1 MNPKYQRAADRLR
14 ELITEGER
22 VASLERSS
30 SVGGR
35 YIKEKIPLHAW
46 LANVENIVGAVF
58 GKDSAHFRQVDNVLA
73 QNPEHSYEI
82 NQIVGVLTGGLSD
95 LEGGFLA
102 GRENLIAGEIFDS
115 VLEEAKHLAETGFK
129 DPAAVLVRVVVEDCL
144 KRLSREEGFDDSAK
158 ASAMNDALRDKG
170 RYPKPQWRLVQA
182 WLDIGN
188 SAAHGKFTDYSQD
201 DVLRMIGNVGRFLA
215 QHLSP

>member
-22 VASLERSS
+22 VASLERDSA
-30 SVGGR
+30 VGP
-35 YIKEKIPLHAW
+35 YIKEKVPLHAW
-46 LANVENIVGAVF
+46 LAKVENIVGAVF
-58 GKDSAHFRQVDNVLA
+58 GKESAHFRQVSGMLDLH
-73 QNPEHSYEI
+73 PEQSYEV
-82 NQIVGVLTGGLSD
+82 NQIVVVLTGGLSD

-102 GRENLIAGEIFDS
+102 GQEHLIAGAIFDS
-115 VLEEAKHLAETGFK
+115 VLEEAKHLTEAGFK

-144 KRLSREEGFDDSAK
+144 KRLSREEGLDDSAK
-158 ASAMNDALRDKG
+158 ASAMNDALRDKS

-188 SAAHGKFTDYSQD
+188 SAAHGKFTDYSKD
-201 DVLRMIGNVGRFLA
+201 DVLRMVGDVGRFLA